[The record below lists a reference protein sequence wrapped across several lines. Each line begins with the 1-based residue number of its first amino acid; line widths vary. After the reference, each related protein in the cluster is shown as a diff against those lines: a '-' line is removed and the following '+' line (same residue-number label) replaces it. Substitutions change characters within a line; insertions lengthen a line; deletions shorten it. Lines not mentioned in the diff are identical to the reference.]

1 MKFNQWFTI
10 ATFQIAARELPKIRN
25 ELEGHVLDAIESHQ
39 QTGLSKLEAEEMAV
53 LELGDPLEA
62 NRVMKQ
68 TYLTASDIK
77 KVDQK
82 ISITPGWLVLL
93 ATVPI
98 GYALYLS
105 HTWSQRIMGLM
116 LLPLFTE
123 FVYLRFVA
131 RAWTTEKRYA
141 NLQWLRL
148 FNAFV
153 STAAMFGLY
162 WIYAQ
167 SADEIVRNGVGI
179 QLGIALVMTVL
190 TVWQFTELAVL
201 RKLRTRA

>member
-10 ATFQIAARELPKIRN
+10 ATFQIASRELPKIRN
-25 ELEGHVLDAIESHQ
+25 ELESHVLDAIESHQ
-39 QTGLSKLEAEEMAV
+39 QTGLSKVRAEEQAV
-53 LELGDPLEA
+53 LELGDPVEA

-68 TYLTASDIK
+68 TYLTLHEVK

-82 ISITPGWLVLL
+82 ISITPGWLVLV

-98 GYALYLS
+98 GYALYHS

-116 LLPLFTE
+116 MLPLFTE

-148 FNAFV
+148 FNALF
-153 STAAMFGLY
+153 STAAMFGQY
-162 WIYAQ
+162 WIYTQ
-167 SADEIVRNGVGI
+167 SSDEIVRNSVGI
-179 QLGIALVMTVL
+179 QFAIAIVMTAL
-190 TVWQFTELAVL
+190 TVWQFTELTVL
-201 RKLRTRA
+201 RKLRARA

>member
-25 ELEGHVLDAIESHQ
+25 ELEGHVLDAIQAHQ
-39 QTGLSKLEAEEMAV
+39 QTGRSRLEAEEQAV
-53 LELGDPLEA
+53 LELGDPVEA

-68 TYLTASDIK
+68 TFLTANEVQ

-82 ISITPGWLVLL
+82 ISITPGWLVLG

-98 GYALYLS
+98 IYALYLS

-116 LLPLFTE
+116 LLPMFTE
-123 FVYLRFVA
+123 YVYLRFIA

-148 FNAFV
+148 FNVLV

-167 SADEIVRNGVGI
+167 SSDEIVRNGVGI
-179 QLGIALVMTVL
+179 QLGIALVMTAL
-190 TVWQFTELAVL
+190 TVWQFTELTVL
-201 RKLRTRA
+201 RKLRPRA